1 MLAFLAKLGIG
12 SIVSRL
18 AAAYEAKQRAETDR
32 EKLAADERIKVLE
45 AKRDVLVRE
54 AAHGGF
60 ASWIRPLFA
69 LPFVVFVWKVVVWD
83 VVLQQGA
90 TDPLSPHMTDIMM
103 VVIGGYFLSR
113 TAEKVTRIVRRK

>member
-1 MLAFLAKLGIG
+1 VLAFLAKLGIG

>member
-1 MLAFLAKLGIG
+1 VLAFLAKLGIG

-32 EKLAADERIKVLE
+32 DKLAADERIKVLE

-54 AAHGGF
+54 AAHGGL
-60 ASWIRPLFA
+60 ASWVRPLFA
-69 LPFVVFVWKVVVWD
+69 LPFVVFTWKVVVWD
-83 VVLQQGA
+83 VVLQQGT